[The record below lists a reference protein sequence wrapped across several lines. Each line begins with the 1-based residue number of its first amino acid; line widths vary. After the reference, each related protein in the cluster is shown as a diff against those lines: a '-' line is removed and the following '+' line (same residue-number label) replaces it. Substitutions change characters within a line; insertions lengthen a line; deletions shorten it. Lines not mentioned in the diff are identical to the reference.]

1 MSMYSSWRCHKCN
14 AQLKPKN
21 ISGISNYI
29 GAIGVIIPGYILLFY
44 FKISFLLTMAIL
56 TSIGVLLYLVSL
68 VYFYKTTL
76 LEEV

>member
-1 MSMYSSWRCHKCN
+1 
-14 AQLKPKN
+14 
-21 ISGISNYI
+21 
-29 GAIGVIIPGYILLFY
+29 
-44 FKISFLLTMAIL
+44 MAIL